1 MKNAIS
7 RKEFLSLC
15 SMIPIFGFLG
25 FKEQSESEHKLRP
38 KLTEKQ
44 KKKILKAIRRE
55 ILGLENYSK

>member
-1 MKNAIS
+1 
-7 RKEFLSLC
+7 
-15 SMIPIFGFLG
+15 MIPIFGFLG

-55 ILGLENYSK
+55 ILGLENYSKWNIIW